1 MYEGR
6 GNSGSRLSVH
16 GEGLILVN
24 GSWLRVHG
32 WEEGKGER
40 FWGYSI
46 LNLYFLII
54 ALFTYIFMVE

>member
-1 MYEGR
+1 M
-6 GNSGSRLSVH
+6 VH

-24 GSWLRVHG
+24 GSWLMVHG

-54 ALFTYIFMVE
+54 ALFTYIFLVE